1 MDISNSRELRIK
13 YETLRMYENEVLCR
27 ISDPERIAKL
37 QRHIREIKRDIRN
50 YHHRKDNKHIIKN
63 EGTDG
68 FIELIELPGFIK
80 AENQAEEYFDE
91 YHYIP
96 PFYSLYDCT
105 GRPFTY
111 WHKVIKRRGKYFI
124 YHKIAFDV

>member
-37 QRHIREIKRDIRN
+37 QRHIREIKRDIRK
-50 YHHRKDNKHIIKN
+50 YHHKTSNKYVIKD
-63 EGTDG
+63 EGMDG
-68 FIELIELPGFIK
+68 FVELIELPNSIK
-80 AENQAEEYFDE
+80 NANEAEEYFDE

-105 GRPFTY
+105 GKPFSY